1 MHTFETHGT
10 SLGAMISD
18 MMSGHDVITKILAK
32 NNLIMRWMLI
42 QRLPEEQVSYVV
54 RRPFLRDLRDQ
65 IEILDRQILEQVNSR
80 TERVRE
86 EEERHRNIQLE
97 EIRKQREILD
107 KEEPQRKRR
116 SQAAKRARRDLILD
130 LA

>member
-1 MHTFETHGT
+1 
-10 SLGAMISD
+10 
-18 MMSGHDVITKILAK
+18 
-32 NNLIMRWMLI
+32 MLI

-65 IEILDRQILEQVNSR
+65 IEILDRHILEQVNSR

-116 SQAAKRARRDLILD
+116 SQAMDREAKRARRDLILD